1 MSVLSDASRKFAMEF
16 SALLGKSVEVRTS
29 HGRVY
34 EGRLLA
40 YDHSNM
46 NLCLADA
53 KDESGR
59 TYSRVFISG
68 SVVTEVIRKE
78 EPFDLKG
85 LAEALEKVFPRM
97 VTLHEEAG
105 VITIMDRVRI
115 TEQGVVEGSGPIA
128 ERAKKV
134 FEEFVS
140 SRKAQR

>member
-1 MSVLSDASRKFAMEF
+1 LSIVSDASRRFAMEF
-16 SALLGKSVEVRTS
+16 SSLLGKSVEVRTS
-29 HGRVY
+29 QGRVY
-34 EGRLLA
+34 EGKLLA
-40 YDHSNM
+40 YDHSNL

-68 SVVTEVIRKE
+68 SVITEIIRKE
-78 EPFDLKG
+78 EPFDLRG
-85 LAEALEKVFPRM
+85 LAEALERVFPKM

-140 SRKAQR
+140 SKKA

>member
-1 MSVLSDASRKFAMEF
+1 LSIASDATRRFLMEL
-16 SALLGKSVEVRTS
+16 SSLLGKSVEVRTVQ
-29 HGRVY
+29 GRVY
-34 EGRLLA
+34 EGKLIA
-40 YDHSNM
+40 YDHASL

-53 KDESGR
+53 KDPEGKVLP
-59 TYSRVFISG
+59 RVFIAG
-68 SVVTEVIRKE
+68 ASVAEIVRKE
-78 EPFDLKG
+78 EVFDLKG

-105 VITIMDRVRI
+105 VITVMDRVRV

-140 SRKAQR
+140 SRRA